1 MREDKP
7 MAYIAFIA
15 VLSGAAGVV
24 GGIER
29 GSTAGSIAAAVI
41 HIGGIIG
48 MAVSVRREEQD
59 CGADK
64 PAGEEDD
71 TC

>member
-1 MREDKP
+1 

-15 VLSGAAGVV
+15 VLFGAAGVV

-48 MAVSVRREEQD
+48 MAAAVRREEQD
-59 CGADK
+59 SGVDK
-64 PAGEEDD
+64 PAREEDE